1 MKFEDAP
8 GATPLD
14 PDAQAGLIPALST
27 QAELNEFEERNIL
40 AAARWARGSRS
51 LRVDYPNV
59 TALKLLHRRMFDR
72 TWRWAGEFRRVD
84 TNIGIDW
91 TRIPMELHGHCGNT
105 RAWIDYRSYLWDEL
119 AVRFHHEL
127 VAIHPFLNGNGRHGR
142 LATDILLRQHGQ
154 APFTWGSRSLI
165 AAGAARGEYI
175 AALREADAGLFDRLL
190 AFVRT

>member
-1 MKFEDAP
+1 VKFEIAP
-8 GATPLD
+8 GASPLD

-40 AAARWARGSRS
+40 AADRWARRSRA

-59 TALKLLHRRMFDR
+59 TALKLLHRRMFDQ

-91 TRIPMELHGHCGNT
+91 HRIPMELHGHCENT
-105 RAWIDYRSYLWDEL
+105 RAWIAYRSYPWDEL

-127 VAIHPFLNGNGRHGR
+127 VLIHPFPNGNGRHGR

-154 APFTWGSRSLI
+154 RPFTWGSQSLV
-165 AAGAARGEYI
+165 AAGAARREYI
-175 AALREADAGLFDRLL
+175 AALREADAGLFARLL